1 MRWACSSVSSV
12 HSSSNLGENSGRV
25 SVVTELDSMR
35 KDRSDVPAGA
45 QQFPVEPS
53 AAGMPVKFP
62 ALDGYELGGVHFRP
76 HHDLEPTV
84 AVVIA
89 AGGGIP
95 ARRYRHFASFLA
107 AAGVPVLTFDYRG
120 IGKSRPRSLRGF
132 MATAEDWSEGDCGG
146 AIAWMRTRYPHAKLV
161 GVAHSIGSL
170 IIGGAPNVNE
180 CAGLVFIAAH
190 TGYYGDYAKRQRIP
204 MAILWH
210 GVMPVLTHL
219 FGYFPASMLGLGED
233 IPAGMALQWAARR
246 TPDLRPEATARD
258 SSRARAMLARF
269 CEIKVPIRAISFT
282 DDKFATEGGTRRLL
296 AVYSGVSARCEFVKP
311 SSSGLANIGHFGF
324 FRREAQEALWPLVL
338 AYVQSALPE
347 TPVPTVAS

>member
-1 MRWACSSVSSV
+1 
-12 HSSSNLGENSGRV
+12 
-25 SVVTELDSMR
+25 MR
-35 KDRSDVPAGA
+35 KHHLEVLAGA
-45 QQFPVEPS
+45 KHLPVEPE
-53 AAGMPVKFP
+53 AAGMPIKFS
-62 ALDGYELGGVHFRP
+62 ALDGYELCGVHFCSAGVLDP
-76 HHDLEPTV
+76 PV

-120 IGKSRPRSLRGF
+120 IGRSRPRRLRGF
-132 MATAEDWSEGDCGG
+132 IATAEDWSEGDCGG
-146 AIAWMRTRYPHAKLV
+146 AIAWMRARYPHAKLV

-219 FGYFPASMLGLGED
+219 FGYFPAGILGLGED

-269 CEIKVPIRAISFT
+269 CEIKVPIRAISFA
-282 DDKFATEGGTRRLL
+282 DDKFATEAGTRRLL
-296 AVYSGVSARCEFVKP
+296 AVYSGVAARYECVHP
-311 SSSGLANIGHFGF
+311 SSSGLASIGHFGF
-324 FRREAQEALWPLVL
+324 FRREAEERLWPLVL
-338 AYVQSALPE
+338 ADVQASLPA
-347 TPVPTVAS
+347 TPVSLIAG